1 MNIVAERRIA
11 KMLSFVVGF
20 LSVCVLLMIPT
31 MVALMRTIDTLQQ
44 RITAL
49 TIENKL
55 LRDVRIWNVE
65 EETKTQK

>member
-1 MNIVAERRIA
+1 
-11 KMLSFVVGF
+11 MLSFVVGF